1 MSTGVVP
8 TGATDGSATDAS
20 ERVRAAAAAL
30 EARAE
35 TAPRLARDPVNLP
48 QVHAWLDAI
57 GDENPVFRATEE
69 AEALHG
75 GPVAPP
81 AMAQVWTMYGLTA
94 TRPSDDPLHAMMG
107 VLDDEGFTS
116 VLGTNCDQT
125 YDRYLRP
132 GEQVSVTTRLE
143 SVVGPKRTG
152 VGEGWFVTTRS
163 VWRVGD
169 EQVATMMFRVL
180 KFRPRASGGAASV
193 SDPSRTVRPMVNRD
207 TAYFWEGAAAGEL
220 RIQRCNACGALR
232 HPPGPMCPDCGAAD
246 RGHVIASGHGRVH
259 SFVVHHAP
267 AIPGKTLPLV
277 VAVVETDEGVRMIG
291 ELRGVAPDEVAIDQ
305 TVHVDFERIDA
316 DLTLP
321 VWRLGEP
328 RRTDAPDEGAP
339 DRRAPDGADTGGER
353 LPPWEL
359 PVTTTLVVSTALATR
374 DFQDVHHD
382 PELARQRGSKDIFLN
397 ILTTTGL
404 VQRYVGAWAGWDAA
418 IRACEL
424 RLGAPAHPGDTV
436 TFTGRVVEVSGG
448 ADGGGGER
456 RHAVEVVEVIGT
468 VPAGTHVTAR
478 VTVDRGPTRGAPS

>member
-1 MSTGVVP
+1 MSAAVP
-8 TGATDGSATDAS
+8 SGATAGGAADVSARIREAAVRVQAAGETD
-20 ERVRAAAAAL
+20 V
-30 EARAE
+30 
-35 TAPRLARDPVNLP
+35 RLARDPVNLP

-57 GDENPVFRATEE
+57 GDESPVFRDTEE

-94 TRPSDDPLHAMMG
+94 ERPADDPLHAMMG
-107 VLDDEGFTS
+107 VLDDAGFTS

-125 YDRYLRP
+125 YDRHLRP
-132 GEQVSVTTRLE
+132 GEQVGVTTRLE

-180 KFRPRASGGAASV
+180 TFRPRASEGASSL
-193 SDPSRTVRPMVNRD
+193 SDPGRTVRPMVNRD
-207 TAYFWEGAAAGEL
+207 TAYFWEGTAAGEL

-232 HPPGPMCPDCGAAD
+232 HPPGPMCPGCGAAE
-246 RGHVIASGHGRVH
+246 RGHVVASGRGRVH

-277 VAVVETDEGVRMIG
+277 VAVVETEEGVRMIG
-291 ELRGVAPDEVAIDQ
+291 ELRGVAPDEVVIDQ
-305 TVHVDFERIDA
+305 AVHVDFERIDEA
-316 DLTLP
+316 LTLP
-321 VWRLGEP
+321 VWQLGEP
-328 RRTDAPDEGAP
+328 RAEAPDAPDAP
-339 DRRAPDGADTGGER
+339 DDAARDRRDATGDDPAGDR
-353 LPPWEL
+353 LPPWDL

-397 ILTTTGL
+397 ILATTGL
-404 VQRYVGAWAGWDAA
+404 VQRYVGQWAGWGAA

-436 TFTGRVVEVSGG
+436 SFSGRVVEVQGG
-448 ADGGGGER
+448 DEGGEQ
-456 RHAVEVVEVIGT
+456 RHVVEVIGT
-468 VPAGTHVTAR
+468 VPAGSHVTAR
-478 VTVDRGPTRGAPS
+478 VTVALGTTRGAPS

>member
-1 MSTGVVP
+1 MGE
-8 TGATDGSATDAS
+8 TD
-20 ERVRAAAAAL
+20 
-30 EARAE
+30 
-35 TAPRLARDPVNLP
+35 PRLARDPVNLP

-57 GDENPVFRATEE
+57 GDENPVFRDTED

-94 TRPSDDPLHAMMG
+94 ERPGDDPLHAMMG
-107 VLDDEGFTS
+107 VLDDAGFTS

-132 GEQVSVTTRLE
+132 GEQVGVTTRLE

-180 KFRPRASGGAASV
+180 KFRPRASGGAASL

-207 TAYFWEGAAAGEL
+207 TAYFWEGTAAGEL

-246 RGHVIASGHGRVH
+246 RGHVVASGRGRVH

-277 VAVVETDEGVRMIG
+277 VAVVETEEGVRMIG

-305 TVHVDFERIDA
+305 AVRVDFERIDEDA
-316 DLTLP
+316 DLAG
-321 VWRLGEP
+321 VAAGGARP
-328 RRTDAPDEGAP
+328 RGRAGCAGRCRTRPAGAAGNPEEGAA
-339 DRRAPDGADTGGER
+339 AP
-353 LPPWEL
+353 
-359 PVTTTLVVSTALATR
+359 
-374 DFQDVHHD
+374 
-382 PELARQRGSKDIFLN
+382 
-397 ILTTTGL
+397 
-404 VQRYVGAWAGWDAA
+404 
-418 IRACEL
+418 
-424 RLGAPAHPGDTV
+424 LG
-436 TFTGRVVEVSGG
+436 
-448 ADGGGGER
+448 
-456 RHAVEVVEVIGT
+456 
-468 VPAGTHVTAR
+468 PAGDDHAGGLHR
-478 VTVDRGPTRGAPS
+478 AGDP